1 MTRYT
6 TCTIVRAAILG
17 LAALALLC
25 RAPGLAAQCVVTSG
39 PALFDSLAATGLPPH
54 FRTTNDSMGISGSA
68 RRLTVRYNYGYVLYG
83 LVAPGSPVRTSY
95 KDLYLQDGYPRTGDG
110 QTRTG
115 KIALSAD
122 GLRALTPWTDE
133 AGYGTIAQPANGS
146 SFGQGGDYFPPGNDT
161 RYSAV
166 AKVGSRYLAFTTS
179 NYGLYAADVT
189 SIAGTG
195 PSVTNGIP
203 SEVVGGL
210 GTDLSGVASV
220 EAPGRTWVVAWSLG
234 RVVVLDVSS
243 PGASVPGLTSGFTWL
258 EYSASDLGVPGGAY
272 VNTVA
277 AAAHP
282 VDGRLH
288 LLVEGYRSVGGQRVS
303 TGVHLLR
310 ADPDTGALTT
320 VGSFTPPTG
329 ENVAQLQ
336 TLLLPFDDDVVAFL
350 FHKTAA
356 GLQKLQVRS
365 SLDFATNLAGTI
377 SPIVEPT
384 SVKALVGFRSTGGA
398 AHLYFANGLAAWA
411 WSVSC
416 ASPSNP
422 TVAQLAVDR
431 VPATGPTT
439 SVPDG
444 GSVFIG
450 DELRVLPSFTPPD
463 AVAPLLDWRL
473 DYDFHDG
480 NAADSQAWAP
490 RLVTPDA
497 SRTSG
502 PPLPLAEYTLVG
514 PCDPAQEPQG
524 GSPPNPATGEG
535 CWTSVTT
542 NGGFGLPPGTPDF
555 SASAPADRELKIAF
569 EVRNASSQDG
579 SSVATHRI
587 NWVVPRQL
595 LKSGSVLAGG
605 ALEDGSEGN
614 PAPTGFRWY
623 FAQVPVGEVG
633 DDELALETACAG
645 PTCTPSFL
653 QAGQTSPGLRRP
665 GDYRYWVSVPYRGGF
680 RTAECP
686 GLDGESCTGDA
697 AKTVTVQGLPL
708 GLEVHRIGSGT
719 GLVLSTPSGL
729 SCGSLCSASFETGTT
744 VTLEALPSAGSRFAG
759 WSGSGC
765 SGTGTCSVA
774 MTEARRVAAAFVPE
788 SGTGFVPLAPC
799 RVADTR
805 SGAPLAA
812 GEVRVLPVVASA
824 CGVPA
829 GAVSAALNVTVTGP
843 AAPGFLALFPAGAE
857 IPGTQT
863 VSFGAGRTRAA
874 QTILLLG
881 DGGAVSAWNASG
893 GPVHVILDVSGVY
906 E

>member
-1 MTRYT
+1 MTRQT
-6 TCTIVRAAILG
+6 SCTFARAAVLG
-17 LAALALLC
+17 LAALALLG
-25 RAPGLAAQCVVTSG
+25 RAPGLWAQCVATSG
-39 PALFDSLAATGLPPH
+39 PALFDSLAVTGLPPH

-68 RRLTVRYNYGYVLYG
+68 RRLSVRYNYGYVLYG
-83 LVAPGSPVRTSY
+83 LTSPGAPVRTSY
-95 KDLYLQDGYPRTGDG
+95 EDLYLQGGYPKHGDG
-110 QTRTG
+110 STRTG

-133 AGYGTIAQPANGS
+133 DGYGTIAQPASGS
-146 SFGQGGDYFPPGNDT
+146 SFGLGGDYFPPGYDT

-166 AKVGSRYLAFTTS
+166 AKVGSRYLAFTAS

-195 PSVTNGIP
+195 ASVTNGIP

-210 GTDLSGVASV
+210 GTDLSGMTAV
-220 EAPGRTWVVAWSLG
+220 ETPGGAWVVAWSLG

-243 PGASVPGLTSGFTWL
+243 PGASVPGLTAGFTWH
-258 EYSASDLGVPGGAY
+258 EYPASELGVPAGAY

-277 AAAHP
+277 ATAHP
-282 VDGRLH
+282 VDGKLH
-288 LLVEGYRSVGGQRVS
+288 LLVEGYRPVGGQRVS
-303 TGVHLLR
+303 TGARLLR
-310 ADPDTGALTT
+310 VDPDTGALTT
-320 VGSFTPPTG
+320 VGSFTPPAG
-329 ENVAQLQ
+329 EDVAQLQ
-336 TLLLPFDDDVVAFL
+336 SLLLPFDVDVVAFL
-350 FHKTAA
+350 FHKTAS

-365 SLDFATNLAGTI
+365 SLDFASNLAEAI
-377 SPIVEPT
+377 APIVEPA
-384 SVKALVGFRSTGGA
+384 SVKGLVGFRSTGGA
-398 AHLYFANGLAAWA
+398 AHLYFSNGLAAWA
-411 WSVSC
+411 WSLSC
-416 ASPSNP
+416 TSPSNP
-422 TVAQLAVDR
+422 ATAQLAVDR
-431 VPATGPTT
+431 VTATGPAT

-444 GSVFIG
+444 GSVFLG
-450 DELRVLPSFTPPD
+450 DELRVRPSFTPPD

-490 RLVTPDA
+490 RLVNPDA
-497 SRTSG
+497 AWASG

-514 PCDPAQEPQG
+514 PCDPAQVPQG
-524 GSPPNPATGEG
+524 GPPPNPATGDG

-555 SASAPADRELKIAF
+555 SASDPADRELKLAF
-569 EVRNASSQDG
+569 EVRNASSQSG

-587 NWVVPRQL
+587 RWVVPRQL
-595 LKSGSVLAGG
+595 LESGSILAGES
-605 ALEDGSEGN
+605 LEDGSEGS
-614 PAPTGFRWY
+614 PAPAGFRWY
-623 FAQVPVGEVG
+623 FAQVPVGEAG
-633 DDELALETACAG
+633 DDELAFESGCTGPACS
-645 PTCTPSFL
+645 PSFL

-686 GLDGESCTGDA
+686 GLDGETCTGDA
-697 AKTVTVQGLPL
+697 SKTVAVRVLML
-708 GLEVHRIGSGT
+708 GLEVRKIGSGS
-719 GLVLSTPSGL
+719 GLVFSTPSGL
-729 SCGSLCSASFETGTT
+729 SCGSACSASFEAGTT

-765 SGTGTCSVA
+765 SGTGTCQVA

-788 SGTGFVPLAPC
+788 GGTRFVPLAPC

-824 CGVPA
+824 CGVSA
-829 GAVSAALNVTVTGP
+829 GAVAAAFNVTATGT
-843 AAPGFLALFPAGAE
+843 AAPGSLTLFPAGTE

-881 DGGAVSAWNASG
+881 DGGALSARNASD
-893 GPVHVILDVSGVY
+893 GPVHVLLDVSGVF